1 MASKPSIERSEEEV
15 SWGKESHLTVA
26 VGSRVEIING
36 SSVTLVCNSS
46 GFPPPKLTWTRGI
59 ETLPRDSN
67 HEVSEQSLTI
77 SDIQFADA
85 DEYTCSATNQA
96 GQDAATTEL
105 VVKGG

>member
-1 MASKPSIERSEEEV
+1 M

-59 ETLPRDSN
+59 EILPSDSN
-67 HEVSEQSLTI
+67 HEISEQSLTI
-77 SDIQFADA
+77 RDIQFADA